1 MLEDI
6 VTKNKKNALRHCL
19 HFLNKNNNMSI
30 RYSSMMNF
38 QHMTHVDLDVAITLG
53 KQYMSY
59 CRLFLVLFKNLAI
72 TIYQYTIILYVYK
85 RCYVN

>member
-59 CRLFLVLFKNLAI
+59 CRLFLVLFKNLVYEFSYYNI
-72 TIYQYTIILYVYK
+72 SIYTYFIRI
-85 RCYVN
+85 